1 MAQNV
6 QAAILMALL
15 SSLGYPVY
23 DERNKQ
29 SNPKPVKIVAYCKC
43 RDVTN
48 EEENEDVLDE
58 SKNL

>member
-15 SSLGYPVY
+15 SGLGYPIY
-23 DERNKQ
+23 NETNKQ
-29 SNPKPVKIVAYCKC
+29 NNPKPVKIVAYCTC
-43 RDVTN
+43 RDVTE
-48 EEENEDVLDE
+48 EEENKDVLDE

>member
-23 DERNKQ
+23 NETNKQ
-29 SNPKPVKIVAYCKC
+29 NNPKPVKIVVECEC
-43 RDVTN
+43 RDVT
-48 EEENEDVLDE
+48 EEEATNV
-58 SKNL
+58 